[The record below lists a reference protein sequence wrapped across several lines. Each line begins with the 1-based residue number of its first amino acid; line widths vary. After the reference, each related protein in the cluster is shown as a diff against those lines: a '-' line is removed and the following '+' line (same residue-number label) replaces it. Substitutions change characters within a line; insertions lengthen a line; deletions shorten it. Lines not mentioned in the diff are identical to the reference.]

1 MNEQNSFWIRG
12 QRSNSPDV
20 LVLVDGQERDFA
32 VLSSHEVESITVL
45 KDAAAT
51 ALYGMRAGSGAILV
65 TTRKGAKGKPQV
77 ELTAQIIAQQ
87 PLKELKSL
95 NAADYARQHNIA
107 RHNDNMDPLY
117 SNYDIMNYAKND
129 PNSILYP
136 NVDWADKYLKDIRW
150 SQRYNLN
157 IQGGT
162 EKSTYFVNAMY
173 TRNNGYFN
181 TDNSHDYNT
190 NHSAERFNI
199 RSNIDFAVTRTTQLD
214 VNLYG
219 WYQSQN
225 GPGSGAENI
234 YKNLVTLPQGIFPKW
249 YNDQGYTDQYGN
261 VINAEDGKIVAGN
274 AFRENPWAMLNR
286 SGYFQDKQLYGSFR
300 TKLSQDLSSITEGL
314 KVSVALSMDSRTI
327 SSIRRTITFAYYE
340 KDATNEN
347 VLRRTREDDSMINK
361 VDNTSSFRRTGIVAQ
376 LDYNR
381 TFGKHGVSAL
391 AFYEQYE
398 SNDEMV
404 LPTRFQSVNGWFG
417 YNYDKNMAS
426 MLSELIRDLTN
437 LVRDTNSVSSLQ
449 YLPDGLFLTNL
460 SGKMQKNSALPEA
473 KSILWTSRQLIRRRC
488 LLLQGTYV
496 AAKRSLYHRGKHGNK
511 AWRIHSGYT
520 SKSRIDLGES

>member
-1 MNEQNSFWIRG
+1 
-12 QRSNSPDV
+12 
-20 LVLVDGQERDFA
+20 
-32 VLSSHEVESITVL
+32 
-45 KDAAAT
+45 
-51 ALYGMRAGSGAILV
+51 
-65 TTRKGAKGKPQV
+65 
-77 ELTAQIIAQQ
+77 
-87 PLKELKSL
+87 
-95 NAADYARQHNIA
+95 
-107 RHNDNMDPLY
+107 
-117 SNYDIMNYAKND
+117 
-129 PNSILYP
+129 
-136 NVDWADKYLKDIRW
+136 
-150 SQRYNLN
+150 
-157 IQGGT
+157 
-162 EKSTYFVNAMY
+162 
-173 TRNNGYFN
+173 
-181 TDNSHDYNT
+181 
-190 NHSAERFNI
+190 
-199 RSNIDFAVTRTTQLD
+199 
-214 VNLYG
+214 
-219 WYQSQN
+219 
-225 GPGSGAENI
+225 
-234 YKNLVTLPQGIFPKW
+234 
-249 YNDQGYTDQYGN
+249 
-261 VINAEDGKIVAGN
+261 
-274 AFRENPWAMLNR
+274 MLNR

-300 TKLSQDLSSITEGL
+300 TKLSQDLSFITEGL
-314 KVSVALSMDSRTI
+314 KASVALSMDSRTI

-347 VLRRTREDDSMINK
+347 VLRRPREDDSMINK

-426 MLSELIRDLTN
+426 MLSELIRDLIN

>member
-1 MNEQNSFWIRG
+1 
-12 QRSNSPDV
+12 
-20 LVLVDGQERDFA
+20 
-32 VLSSHEVESITVL
+32 
-45 KDAAAT
+45 
-51 ALYGMRAGSGAILV
+51 
-65 TTRKGAKGKPQV
+65 
-77 ELTAQIIAQQ
+77 
-87 PLKELKSL
+87 
-95 NAADYARQHNIA
+95 
-107 RHNDNMDPLY
+107 
-117 SNYDIMNYAKND
+117 
-129 PNSILYP
+129 
-136 NVDWADKYLKDIRW
+136 
-150 SQRYNLN
+150 
-157 IQGGT
+157 
-162 EKSTYFVNAMY
+162 
-173 TRNNGYFN
+173 
-181 TDNSHDYNT
+181 
-190 NHSAERFNI
+190 
-199 RSNIDFAVTRTTQLD
+199 
-214 VNLYG
+214 
-219 WYQSQN
+219 
-225 GPGSGAENI
+225 
-234 YKNLVTLPQGIFPKW
+234 
-249 YNDQGYTDQYGN
+249 
-261 VINAEDGKIVAGN
+261 
-274 AFRENPWAMLNR
+274 MLNR

-300 TKLSQDLSSITEGL
+300 TKLSQDLSFITEGL
-314 KVSVALSMDSRTI
+314 KASVALSMDSRTI

-417 YNYDKNMAS
+417 YNYDKRYGIDVIGAYQGS
-426 MLSELIRDLTN
+426 HKFGPGHKFGFF
-437 LVRDTNSVSSLQ
+437 LQ

-460 SGKMQKNSALPEA
+460 SGKIQKNSALPEA
-473 KSILWTSRQLIRRRC
+473 KSILWTSRQLIRRRR

>member
-1 MNEQNSFWIRG
+1 M
-12 QRSNSPDV
+12 
-20 LVLVDGQERDFA
+20 
-32 VLSSHEVESITVL
+32 
-45 KDAAAT
+45 
-51 ALYGMRAGSGAILV
+51 
-65 TTRKGAKGKPQV
+65 
-77 ELTAQIIAQQ
+77 
-87 PLKELKSL
+87 
-95 NAADYARQHNIA
+95 
-107 RHNDNMDPLY
+107 
-117 SNYDIMNYAKND
+117 
-129 PNSILYP
+129 
-136 NVDWADKYLKDIRW
+136 
-150 SQRYNLN
+150 
-157 IQGGT
+157 
-162 EKSTYFVNAMY
+162 NAMY